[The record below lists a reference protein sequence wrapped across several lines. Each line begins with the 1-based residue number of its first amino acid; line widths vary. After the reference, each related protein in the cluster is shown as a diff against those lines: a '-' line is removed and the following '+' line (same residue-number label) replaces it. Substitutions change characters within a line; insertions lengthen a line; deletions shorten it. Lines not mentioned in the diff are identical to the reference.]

1 MRPVDESP
9 NSLQARQARYEAILQ
24 QLTMM
29 SDLLA
34 RNVLKDP
41 ACAAYVLQVILEDPS
56 LQIESLTV
64 QKDYKNLYG
73 RSATLDCVV
82 KDAAGKLYD
91 VEIQQEDEGA
101 QPVRARYYSALM
113 DMNTLDPG
121 EQFDRLP
128 ETYVIFITQGDIPG
142 DGLPIYHISRTVAE
156 TGKLFGDKS
165 HIIYVNASLQE
176 ETELGRLMHNF
187 HCRKAAD
194 MYSPVLAGKL
204 RELKESPGGV
214 SVMCR
219 ELLQLREEG
228 RAEGLVEGLTEG
240 LEKGRAEGREEGRAE
255 GQLIMLYDLVKDGM
269 LTLSA
274 AAARANQSAEHF
286 QADMERYFADAG

>member
-1 MRPVDESP
+1 MDESS
-9 NSLQARQARYEAILQ
+9 NSLQVRQARYEAILQ

-142 DGLPIYHISRTVAE
+142 DGLPIYHIDRMTRE
-156 TGKLFGDKS
+156 TGKLFQDKS

-176 ETELGRLMHNF
+176 ETELGRLMHDF
-187 HCRKAAD
+187 HCRNAAD

-204 RELKESPGGV
+204 RELKESQRGV

-228 RAEGLVEGLTEG
+228 RAEGRAEG
-240 LEKGRAEGREEGRAE
+240 LEEGEYSKAVAIAGNLLRAGMDHAQVAEYTGLPLEEIDR
-255 GQLIMLYDLVKDGM
+255 
-269 LTLSA
+269 LSA
-274 AAARANQSAEHF
+274 
-286 QADMERYFADAG
+286 

>member
-1 MRPVDESP
+1 MRPVDESS

-82 KDAAGKLYD
+82 RDAAGKLYD

-113 DMNTLDPG
+113 DMNTLNPG

-142 DGLPIYHISRTVAE
+142 GGLPIYHINRTIAE
-156 TGKLFGDKS
+156 TGKSFGDKS
-165 HIIYVNASLQE
+165 HIIYVTASLQE
-176 ETELGRLMHNF
+176 ETELGRLMHDF
-187 HCRKAAD
+187 HCRNAAD

-204 RELKESPGGV
+204 RELKESPEGV

-228 RAEGLVEGLTEG
+228 RAEGRAEGHAEGRAEGLEEG
-240 LEKGRAEGREEGRAE
+240 LEKGLEKGEYSKAVAIAGNLLRAGMDHAQVAEYTGLPLEEVDR
-255 GQLIMLYDLVKDGM
+255 
-269 LTLSA
+269 LSA
-274 AAARANQSAEHF
+274 
-286 QADMERYFADAG
+286 